1 MRADVVILGQ
11 ALNDFLSALG
21 GRDDIKD
28 MFLDS
33 VGFDGFGR
41 LERVFLRFGWRER
54 IGVLGFRKRMLRGGR
69 RGFFSSRCG
78 RKGRFAFTGCPG
90 GESMGH
96 FCIAA
101 QLFQLAGCFG
111 YDFVLGALAS
121 GLRQPPPSIEG
132 DGPLKS
138 HTDAEVFQ
146 PMLEAAHDFVV
157 VLAYGKG
164 FRHHVL

>member
-1 MRADVVILGQ
+1 
-11 ALNDFLSALG
+11 
-21 GRDDIKD
+21 
-28 MFLDS
+28 
-33 VGFDGFGR
+33 
-41 LERVFLRFGWRER
+41 
-54 IGVLGFRKRMLRGGR
+54 
-69 RGFFSSRCG
+69 
-78 RKGRFAFTGCPG
+78 
-90 GESMGH
+90 MGH
-96 FCIAA
+96 LFIAA

-111 YDFVLGALAS
+111 YDFFLGALAS

-164 FRHHVL
+164 FRHHVLVMPGVPESSFESISSCPSNEVTVE